1 MITSKKKQSWY
12 KVQIITIFLGSSY
25 GSRGSGTRAKKKSNL
40 PVSGLTGKLYLNH
53 EPDMVDHPEIRTNED
68 FEYIVQAE
76 RDKEDNDVVMKDLT
90 LEPTNEVQSDRFNIP
105 ESSVIAKLEES
116 TNKSQIA
123 GIVREV
129 LSPES
134 KKKNFFETAMKS
146 VRKTFQKQE
155 KKNKSEK
162 TNESKYKTTKV
173 RKNNKVININS

>member
-1 MITSKKKQSWY
+1 M
-12 KVQIITIFLGSSY
+12 
-25 GSRGSGTRAKKKSNL
+25 
-40 PVSGLTGKLYLNH
+40 SGLTGKLYLNH

-90 LEPTNEVQSDRFNIP
+90 LEPNNEVQSDRFNIP

-134 KKKNFFETAMKS
+134 KKKNFFETLL
-146 VRKTFQKQE
+146 TQKIF
-155 KKNKSEK
+155 KLPN
-162 TNESKYKTTKV
+162 TLGSKIPKICEV
-173 RKNNKVININS
+173 WCNQ